1 LYLQGMKWTFRPEV
15 PPAVAQE
22 LAKQINVDPGLA
34 QLLAQRNIRDFHSA
48 KAFFR
53 PQLEDLH
60 DPFLMKDMDRAVAIV
75 NQALIHQ
82 ERIMVYGDY
91 DVDGTTSVALVSGY
105 LERHQAQVVRYI
117 PDRYKEGYGLSSA
130 GLQAAAQAGCTT
142 VIALDCGIRSVDK
155 ALEAKSLGLQ
165 LIICDH
171 HLPGPEIPQ
180 AAAVLDPKQPG
191 CPYPYKELSGC
202 GVGFKLLQALA
213 RHRGWPE
220 AELFEFLDLLVIS
233 IAADIVPMTGENRIL
248 AYHGLASINQQPR
261 PGVQALLGQRKP
273 PWTIGDLVFQVAP
286 RINAAGRMEHG
297 MLAVDILTESNPDA
311 AMAKA
316 EAIVGL
322 NENRKQEELD
332 ITTAA
337 LEQIQQTHAPQRFTS
352 TVYHPDWHKGV
363 IGIVA
368 SRLQESHYRPTLVMT
383 RSKGVIAGSGRS
395 ITGFNLHGALEA
407 CANYLLQF
415 GGHHHAVGFTL
426 EEAQLPLFMEAFEQ
440 HAASILKPSDLE
452 ENILVDLEL
461 EPSHWTPR
469 FWRILQQMAPF
480 GPGNPEPLFVTRQL
494 RDRGFSRQVGK
505 DFEHLKI
512 NLAAGGAVVGGIAF
526 RNGHRLEELQQSPAV
541 DVAYHLTMN
550 HFNGKESLELMV
562 KDFKPA
568 QG

>member
-1 LYLQGMKWTFRPEV
+1 MKWTFRPAV
-15 PPAVAQE
+15 PEPAAQV
-22 LAKQINVDPGLA
+22 LAEQIQVDPGLA
-34 QLLAQRNIRDFHSA
+34 RLLAQRGILNFDAA

-53 PQLEDLH
+53 PQLQDLH
-60 DPFLMKDMDRAVAIV
+60 DPFLMKDMARAVDIL
-75 NQALIHQ
+75 QANMQQQ
-82 ERIMVYGDY
+82 EQVMVYGDY
-91 DVDGTTSVALVSGY
+91 DVDGTTAVALVSSY
-105 LERHQAQVVRYI
+105 LERHGFRVMRYI

-130 GLQAAAQAGCTT
+130 GLQAAATAGCRT

-155 ALEAKSLGLQ
+155 ALEAKQLDLK

-171 HLPGPEIPQ
+171 HLPGPEIPA

-191 CPYPYKELSGC
+191 CNYPYKELSGC
-202 GVGFKLLQALA
+202 GVGFKLMQALA
-213 RHRGWPE
+213 LRNQWPAE
-220 AELFEFLDLLVIS
+220 ELFAYLDLLVIS

-248 AYHGLASINQQPR
+248 AYHGLAAINRQPR

-273 PWTIGDLVFQVAP
+273 PWNIGDLVFQVAP

-297 MLAVDILTESNPDA
+297 MLAVDILTEDNPDQA
-311 AMAKA
+311 VAKA

-337 LEQIQQTHAPQRFTS
+337 LKQVQETHSPHRFTT

-383 RSKGVIAGSGRS
+383 RSKGLVAGSGRS
-395 ITGFNLHGALEA
+395 IHGFDLHGALEQ
-407 CANYLLQF
+407 CASHLVQF

-426 EEAQLPLFMEAFEQ
+426 EEDQLPAFTAAFEQ
-440 HAASILKPSDLE
+440 HAASLLQPSDLE
-452 ENILVDLEL
+452 DTILIDLEL
-461 EPSHWTPR
+461 KPEELTPR

-505 DFEHLKI
+505 DFEHLKV
-512 NLAAGGAVVGGIAF
+512 NLSAQGMVIGGIAF
-526 RNGHRLEELQQSPAV
+526 RHGHRLDELQGSPAV
-541 DVAYHLTMN
+541 DVAYHLYKN
-550 HFNGKESLELMV
+550 SFNGKESLELMV
-562 KDFKPA
+562 KDFKPS